1 MALAT
6 RNMRK
11 DDLGL
16 VLERTPAATLLANH
30 KEGVMLIGELS
41 RRSGLSV
48 DTLRFYEKIG
58 LIAPPP
64 RDDAG
69 RRDYG
74 ADVLGWIAFLEQ
86 LNATG
91 MPQSERV
98 EYAALRLQG
107 DATLTRRREM
117 LERHAE
123 RVEALA
129 EKVTQ
134 TRALMVRKIDHYRK
148 LEADYDKRS

>member
-1 MALAT
+1 
-6 RNMRK
+6 MRK

-69 RRDYG
+69 RRDLANG
-74 ADVLGWIAFLEQ
+74 GLWWDARRDQ
-86 LNATG
+86 
-91 MPQSERV
+91 RV
-98 EYAALRLQG
+98 E
-107 DATLTRRREM
+107 
-117 LERHAE
+117 
-123 RVEALA
+123 
-129 EKVTQ
+129 
-134 TRALMVRKIDHYRK
+134 
-148 LEADYDKRS
+148 RSDRGI

>member
-1 MALAT
+1 
-6 RNMRK
+6 
-11 DDLGL
+11 
-16 VLERTPAATLLANH
+16 
-30 KEGVMLIGELS
+30 MLIGELS